1 MIAGR
6 QIWIGDYKEPYEP
19 GNLSLPSSDSDIYT
33 GFLSTNVLLAAMI
46 KVMICVWPV
55 KKLLGPMFEPEKR
68 SYGLWRSFSSSLESV
83 LHDYARI
90 MEVLYQSQIERQ
102 RAVPVFERQQ
112 SRSKRSP

>member
-46 KVMICVWPV
+46 KVMICVRPV

-68 SYGLWRSFSSSLESV
+68 SYGLWR
-83 LHDYARI
+83 
-90 MEVLYQSQIERQ
+90 QSWYWIDR
-102 RAVPVFERQQ
+102 
-112 SRSKRSP
+112 